1 MARPHPVDI
10 APPDLSGW
18 AASPTGVPYVH
29 ERASGVPGPE
39 VLLTALV
46 HGNEYAGALAL
57 DAFLRSGVAPR
68 VSARSSD
75 PSRCSGSW

>member
-10 APPDLSGW
+10 APPDLSCW
-18 AASPTGVPYVH
+18 AASPTGEPYVH

-46 HGNEYAGALAL
+46 HGMLMLQPPEAGTGAA
-57 DAFLRSGVAPR
+57 DAPGGA
-68 VSARSSD
+68 
-75 PSRCSGSW
+75 